1 MNLVSLNKI
10 KKKLIEH
17 NYDDIIYLDYANDG
31 RHKYMVITSDGKKI
45 KFGNIN
51 YEDYLIHKDKKRR
64 DNFRNRNKRFLNYDK
79 YSPAQLS
86 YNILW

>member
-1 MNLVSLNKI
+1 MNLANLNVIKNKLKQYDYIVS
-10 KKKLIEH
+10 
-17 NYDDIIYLDYANDG
+17 DVGYANDNK
-31 RHKYMVITSDGKKI
+31 HKYYIVTKDGKKI

-51 YEDYLIHKDKKRR
+51 YEDYLIHKDDKRR
-64 DNFRNRNKRFLNYDK
+64 MNFRNRNKRFLNYDK